1 MKTTSLTSI
10 VFISLT
16 LVANQL
22 LAGDLSQDYVALE
35 ANLLNRD
42 SGNNI
47 VYLYDNNGTPNN
59 SSDDIPIAN
68 TGSFSDQADVGYRLS
83 VGKTLSQKWSLQA
96 GILGSD
102 FNQTDS
108 FTDTSSQLE
117 IFRLPLTNN
126 FDSADY
132 VSANY
137 SSELQSLELNLVY
150 KLNDM
155 FDLFAGINK
164 VTLDESFNI
173 VSDDSNI
180 ASPGTGIY
188 NINTTN
194 DMLGPQVGF
203 AFNYK
208 PADSYGFYII
218 GKLAWLD
225 NDADQNQ
232 VVDDSPAFTRSN
244 SASDSHSSTMYD
256 IRLGV
261 NYYFNKQLAMNLG
274 YQLIDISD
282 VALAESQFDTTL
294 AGSNTVKTNDS
305 ISWDGFNL
313 GISYIF

>member
-1 MKTTSLTSI
+1 MNTTSLTSI
-10 VFISLT
+10 VLITLT
-16 LVANQL
+16 LVANQV
-22 LAGDLSQDYVALE
+22 LAGELSQDHVAID
-35 ANLLNRD
+35 ANLLTRD
-42 SGNNI
+42 SGDNV
-47 VYLYDNNGTPNN
+47 VYLYDNNGTVN
-59 SSDDIPIAN
+59 SSPDDIPIAN
-68 TGSFSDQADVGYRLS
+68 TGSFSEQADVGYRIS
-83 VGKTLSQKWSLQA
+83 AGKNLTQRWSIQA
-96 GILGSD
+96 GFLSSD

-108 FTDTSSQLE
+108 FSNPARQLE
-117 IFRLPLTNN
+117 IFRLPLTDNL
-126 FDSADY
+126 DAADY
-132 VSANY
+132 VSAYY
-137 SSELQSLELNLVY
+137 SSELQILELNVVY
-150 KLNDM
+150 RLNDM
-155 FDLFAGINK
+155 FDFFAGINQ

-173 VSDDSNI
+173 VSDDSL
-180 ASPGTGIY
+180 AAGVGTY
-188 NINTTN
+188 NISTKN

-261 NYYFNKQLAMNLG
+261 NYYFSKQFSMNLG

-282 VALAESQFDTTL
+282 VALAESQFDTTA
-294 AGSNTVKTNDS
+294 AGSNTVNTSDS

-313 GISYIF
+313 GISYMF